1 LQSRGEHNPRDF
13 DKYVWRLPIP
23 IYGAADP
30 QHGELVELAARA
42 EEIAAAVDV
51 SGVNTFQAQRRLIRV
66 ALDDAGIAGEIDALV
81 LALIAPVAAESTTA
95 S

>member
-1 LQSRGEHNPRDF
+1 LPGERSDRG
-13 DKYVWRLPIP
+13 RLSARRSP
-23 IYGAADP
+23 
-30 QHGELVELAARA
+30 LVELAARA
-42 EEIAAAVDV
+42 EEIAEAVDV

-81 LALIAPVAAESTTA
+81 LALTAPLAAESTTA